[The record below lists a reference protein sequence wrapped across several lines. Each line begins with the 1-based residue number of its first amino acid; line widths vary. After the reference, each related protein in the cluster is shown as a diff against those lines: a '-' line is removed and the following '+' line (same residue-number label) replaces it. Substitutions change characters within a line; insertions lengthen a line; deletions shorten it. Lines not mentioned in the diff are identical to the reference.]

1 MDEKQSSLSDE
12 VIIEIVH
19 SIKDI
24 VIELIDR
31 AFPKKENKF
40 TKLLDYIKR
49 LIWRKT
55 AENKQNS

>member
-1 MDEKQSSLSDE
+1 MKVRKKLRIMDEKQSSLSDE

-31 AFPKKENKF
+31 AFPKKINRRSE
-40 TKLLDYIKR
+40 
-49 LIWRKT
+49 
-55 AENKQNS
+55 

>member
-24 VIELIDR
+24 VGELIDR
-31 AFPKKENKF
+31 AFPKKENK
-40 TKLLDYIKR
+40 
-49 LIWRKT
+49 
-55 AENKQNS
+55 

>member
-24 VIELIDR
+24 VVELINR
-31 AFPKKENKF
+31 AFPKKQKY
-40 TKLLDYIKR
+40 TGKM
-49 LIWRKT
+49 
-55 AENKQNS
+55 A